1 MAVAAALPL
10 NKYREMN
17 KNILSLA
24 VLLALCGGASSV
36 YGYTPTDVRTP
47 FVATVNP
54 VVPLSATIAGE
65 KVDFDREDMYERL
78 DRELT
83 NIVYGHSSTLLILK
97 RANKY
102 FPLAAPIL
110 KKNGVPVDFLYLAA
124 IESSM
129 NVRAYSR
136 AGAAGLW
143 QLLASTARQY
153 GLEVNEEVDE
163 RYDPEKST
171 EAACRYLKAGYA
183 KYGHWCT
190 VAASYNAGMG
200 RISSE
205 LQKQLAE
212 NSFDLYLNEETSR
225 YVFRFIAMKMVLQN
239 PKKYGYRLSVRQLYQ
254 PVRYKTEDVTGSVR
268 SWSAWADARG
278 ISYAQLRELNPWI
291 RSSSLTNKRGRVY
304 KVRLPEVKDL
314 YRSKRTFSTYDENW
328 VVKE

>member
-1 MAVAAALPL
+1 M
-10 NKYREMN
+10 MN
-17 KNILSLA
+17 KKIISLA
-24 VLLALCGGASSV
+24 LLVGLGFSTAGAYDYASS
-36 YGYTPTDVRTP
+36 DARTP
-47 FVATVNP
+47 FVTAVNP
-54 VVPLSATIAGE
+54 ILPLSATIAEE

-102 FPLAAPIL
+102 FPVLAPIL
-110 KKNGVPVDFLYLAA
+110 KKNGIPIDFLYLAA

-143 QLLASTARQY
+143 QLLAATARQY
-153 GLEVNEEVDE
+153 GLEVNDEVDE

-171 EAACRYLKAGYA
+171 EAACRYLKAGYG
-183 KYGHWCT
+183 KYKHWCT

-205 LQKQLAE
+205 LQKQLAG

-225 YVFRFIAMKMVLQN
+225 YVFRFIAMKLVLQN

-254 PVRYKTEDVTGSVR
+254 PVRYKEVEVSGSIK
-268 SWSAWADARG
+268 SWSEWADAKG
-278 ISYAQLRELNPWI
+278 VSYAQLREINPWI
-291 RSSSLTNKRGRVY
+291 RSSSLTNKKGRVY
-304 KVRLPEVKDL
+304 KVKLPMADDL
-314 YRSKRTFSTYDENW
+314 YRSKRTFKAYDENW
-328 VVKE
+328 IIKE

>member
-1 MAVAAALPL
+1 M
-10 NKYREMN
+10 MN
-17 KNILSLA
+17 KKIISLA
-24 VLLALCGGASSV
+24 LLVGLGFGTASAYDYASS
-36 YGYTPTDVRTP
+36 DARTP
-47 FVATVNP
+47 FVTAVNP
-54 VVPLSATIAGE
+54 ILPLSATIAGE

-102 FPLAAPIL
+102 FPVLAPIL
-110 KKNGVPVDFLYLAA
+110 KKNGIPIDFLYLAA

-143 QLLASTARQY
+143 QLLAATARQY
-153 GLEVNEEVDE
+153 GLEVNDEVDE

-171 EAACRYLKAGYA
+171 EAACRYLKGGYG
-183 KYGHWCT
+183 KYKHWCT

-205 LQKQLAE
+205 LQKQLAG

-225 YVFRFIAMKMVLQN
+225 YVFRFIAMKLVLQN
-239 PKKYGYRLSVRQLYQ
+239 PKKYGYRLSVGQLYQ
-254 PVRYKTEDVTGSVR
+254 PVRYKEVEVSGSIK
-268 SWSAWADARG
+268 SWSEWADAKG
-278 ISYAQLRELNPWI
+278 VSYAQLREINPWI
-291 RSSSLTNKRGRVY
+291 RSSSLTNKKGRVY
-304 KVRLPEVKDL
+304 KVKLPMADDL
-314 YRSKRTFSTYDENW
+314 YRSKRTFKAYDENW
-328 VVKE
+328 IIKE

>member
-1 MAVAAALPL
+1 M
-10 NKYREMN
+10 MN
-17 KNILSLA
+17 KKIISLA
-24 VLLALCGGASSV
+24 LLMSLGFGTAGAYDYASS
-36 YGYTPTDVRTP
+36 DARTH
-47 FVATVNP
+47 FVTTVNP
-54 VVPLSATIAGE
+54 ILPLSATIAGE

-102 FPLAAPIL
+102 FPVLAPIL
-110 KKNGVPVDFLYLAA
+110 KKNGIPVDFLYLAA

-143 QLLASTARQY
+143 QLLAATARQY
-153 GLEVNEEVDE
+153 GLEVNDEVDE

-171 EAACRYLKAGYA
+171 EAACRYLKAGYG
-183 KYGHWCT
+183 KYKHWCT

-205 LQKQLAE
+205 LQKQLAG

-225 YVFRFIAMKMVLQN
+225 YVFRFIAMKLVLQS

-254 PVRYKTEDVTGSVR
+254 PVRYKEVEVSGSIK
-268 SWSAWADARG
+268 SWSEWADAKG
-278 ISYAQLRELNPWI
+278 VSYAQLREINPWI
-291 RSSSLTNKRGRVY
+291 RSSSLTNKKGRVY
-304 KVRLPEVKDL
+304 KVKLPVGDDL
-314 YRSKRTFSTYDENW
+314 YRSKRTFKAYDENW
-328 VVKE
+328 IIKE

>member
-1 MAVAAALPL
+1 
-10 NKYREMN
+10 MN
-17 KNILSLA
+17 EKIISLA
-24 VLLALCGGASSV
+24 LLVGLGFGTAGAYDYASS
-36 YGYTPTDVRTP
+36 DARTP
-47 FVATVNP
+47 FVTAVNP
-54 VVPLSATIAGE
+54 ILPLSATIAGE

-102 FPLAAPIL
+102 FPVLAPIL
-110 KKNGVPVDFLYLAA
+110 KKNGIPIDFLYLAA

-143 QLLASTARQY
+143 QLLAATARQY
-153 GLEVNEEVDE
+153 GLEVNDEVDE

-171 EAACRYLKAGYA
+171 EAACRYLKAGYG
-183 KYGHWCT
+183 KYKHWCT

-225 YVFRFIAMKMVLQN
+225 YVFRFIAMKLVLQN

-254 PVRYKTEDVTGSVR
+254 PVRYKEIEVSGSIK
-268 SWSAWADARG
+268 SWSEWADAKG
-278 ISYAQLRELNPWI
+278 VSYAQLREINPWI
-291 RSSSLTNKRGRVY
+291 RSSSLTNKKGRVY
-304 KVRLPEVKDL
+304 KVKLPMADDL
-314 YRSKRTFSTYDENW
+314 YRSKRTFKAYDENW
-328 VVKE
+328 IIKE